1 MQAQNNSQPPASV
14 QVTSSATTITEAL
27 KNIQK
32 TFQGQENPQNL
43 KTYSI
48 TGSLEVVSLQD
59 TPKYIALSYVWGD
72 ETRNETILVNEIEVD
87 ITHNLAVALQ
97 HLQSKD
103 EIVTLWVDAVST
115 WFKIIRLLGSSN
127 GGMSG
132 LHQPEG

>member
-1 MQAQNNSQPPASV
+1 MHCQNNSQPPASI
-14 QVTSSATTITEAL
+14 QLPSSTTTIAEAL
-27 KNIQK
+27 KNILK

-43 KTYSI
+43 KTNSI

-72 ETRNETILVNEIEVD
+72 EARNETILVNEIKVD

-97 HLQSKD
+97 HLQSKE

-115 WFKIIRLLGSSN
+115 WFKIIQLLGNSN
-127 GGMSG
+127 IGMSG
-132 LHQPEG
+132 LYQPEG